1 MTLAPVLILLFG
13 IAIGIPVAI
22 AIGMAGLSFF
32 LMSGAMPPELF
43 IQRIVAV
50 THSFPLLAVPLFVMT
65 GVVMNYAGI
74 TSRMMSFAEAMTG
87 HWKGGLAQVNVLLS
101 LCLAVYP
108 DPPMPMLQCN
118 PRCSCPR

>member
-65 GVVMNYAGI
+65 GVVLN
-74 TSRMMSFAEAMTG
+74 
-87 HWKGGLAQVNVLLS
+87 
-101 LCLAVYP
+101 
-108 DPPMPMLQCN
+108 
-118 PRCSCPR
+118 